1 MQKTL
6 KVKSAN
12 RDYLW
17 LFSPFQIYFTGKS
30 YITGALG
37 FDDDIFSTV
46 ILLIRSVLHVP
57 NVLPVQFYQDFGQS
71 LCLIQSIGSSFFQVS
86 SVYGS
91 GFQTLERPNG
101 IKIKNL
107 DCGQLDCI
115 SDNICSIVQQ

>member
-1 MQKTL
+1 MTIFPVKLKKPNFFPKIILIDPMQKTL

-71 LCLIQSIGSSFFQVS
+71 LCMIQSIGTSFFQVS
-86 SVYGS
+86 CVSGS
-91 GFQTLERPNG
+91 G
-101 IKIKNL
+101 
-107 DCGQLDCI
+107 
-115 SDNICSIVQQ
+115 